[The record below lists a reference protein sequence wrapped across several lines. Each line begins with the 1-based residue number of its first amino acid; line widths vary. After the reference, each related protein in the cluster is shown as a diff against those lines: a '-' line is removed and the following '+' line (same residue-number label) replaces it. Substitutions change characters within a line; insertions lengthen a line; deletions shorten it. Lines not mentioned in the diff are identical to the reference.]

1 MATQQAPPSLRN
13 GGLRKPVPP
22 GQAAGNG
29 QAAPTLP
36 GKGKKKTN
44 QALAAMAANELKS
57 PEDLAAYL
65 NTGREQ
71 LFAMAEQQDL
81 LAAEFHSAYVMLRK
95 RLLRA
100 ASKTQNHKEKWAYRM
115 LVRRALRPF
124 KSAAKSSASA
134 SDNAARAAALLRRF
148 WRTYMDITE
157 SVVPKRRGE
166 R

>member
-1 MATQQAPPSLRN
+1 MATAQAPPN
-13 GGLRKPVPP
+13 GRAQAP
-22 GQAAGNG
+22 GSQAPYQPG
-29 QAAPTLP
+29 PSLP
-36 GKGKKKTN
+36 GKGKKKSN
-44 QALAAMAANELKS
+44 QALAAMAGNSLKT

-71 LFAMAEQQDL
+71 LFAMSEQQDL
-81 LAAEFHSAYVMLRK
+81 LAAELHSAAVELRK

-100 ASKTQNHKEKWAYRM
+100 ASKTQDRREKWAYRM
-115 LVRRALRPF
+115 AVRRALRPF
-124 KSAAKSSASA
+124 FAAAKSSASA